1 MHDELRLRRPL
12 DTATARDIMPPSRE
26 ARRFQRGFEQILR
39 KGSSM
44 NRTRKPVLLAIA
56 AIWLATGCK
65 PDPAEEHRNKA
76 INFANQ
82 SQWKEAIDE
91 YALSLQADPK
101 QEKLWEEKAYAHM
114 QLQENEPF
122 EQAMVKLA
130 ELKPDNAKKA
140 EIYRNI
146 GGVFIQKGLADEAE
160 KNFMKAVALNPKD
173 DQSLGWI
180 AEIWAQRGGARA
192 MGMPAK
198 PEALDKALEYTDKV
212 IALKPD
218 ETAGYINKRIALT
231 KYIDYWQQQKN
242 QADKDAIA
250 EKDKEKRK
258 EFLAKSDAAL
268 PNIEKYKKMLDDT
281 TAKLAEAA
289 KKPQPTPAA
298 PGAPA
303 KK

>member
-1 MHDELRLRRPL
+1 
-12 DTATARDIMPPSRE
+12 
-26 ARRFQRGFEQILR
+26 
-39 KGSSM
+39 M
-44 NRTRKPVLLAIA
+44 NRTRKSLLLGA
-56 AIWLATGCK
+56 AALALGLASSCK
-65 PDPAEEHRNKA
+65 PDPATEHREKA

-114 QLQENEPF
+114 QLQEDAPF
-122 EQAMVKLA
+122 EEAMSKLA
-130 ELKPDNAKKA
+130 ELKPDNVKKA

-146 GGVFIQKGLADEAE
+146 GGVYVQKGNADAAE
-160 KNFMKAVALNPKD
+160 KSFMKAIALNPKD
-173 DQSLGWI
+173 DQSLGWV

-192 MGMPAK
+192 MGVPAK

-231 KYIDYWQQQKN
+231 KYIDYWTQQKAA
-242 QADKDAIA
+242 ADKEAIA
-250 EKDKEKRK
+250 EKDKAKRQ
-258 EFLAKSDAAL
+258 EFLAKGDAAL

-281 TAKLAEAA
+281 SAKLAEAA
-289 KKPQPTPAA
+289 KKPQPAPPA
-298 PGAPA
+298 PP

>member
-1 MHDELRLRRPL
+1 
-12 DTATARDIMPPSRE
+12 
-26 ARRFQRGFEQILR
+26 
-39 KGSSM
+39 M
-44 NRTRKPVLLAIA
+44 NRTRKFVVLGAAALA
-56 AIWLATGCK
+56 LASGCK
-65 PDPAEEHRNKA
+65 PDPATEHREKA

-82 SQWKEAIDE
+82 SQWKEAIEE
-91 YALSLQADPK
+91 YAQSLQADPK

-130 ELKPDNAKKA
+130 ELKPDNVKKA

-146 GGVFIQKGLADEAE
+146 GGVFVQKGLADEAE

-173 DQSLGWI
+173 DQSMGWI

-192 MGMPAK
+192 MGVPAK
-198 PEALDKALEYTDKV
+198 PEALDKALEYIDKV

-231 KYIDYWQQQKN
+231 KYLDYWQQQKAS
-242 QADKDAIA
+242 ADKDAVA

-258 EFLAKSDAAL
+258 EHLARGDAAM
-268 PNIEKYKKMLDDT
+268 PNIEKYKKMLDET
-281 TAKLAEAA
+281 SKGLAEAA
-289 KKPQPTPAA
+289 KKPQPVPSAA
-298 PGAPA
+298 PGA
-303 KK
+303 K

>member
-1 MHDELRLRRPL
+1 
-12 DTATARDIMPPSRE
+12 
-26 ARRFQRGFEQILR
+26 
-39 KGSSM
+39 M
-44 NRTRKPVLLAIA
+44 NRTRKFVLLGA
-56 AIWLATGCK
+56 AALAVATGCK
-65 PDPAEEHRNKA
+65 PDPATEHREKA

-101 QEKLWEEKAYAHM
+101 QEKIWEEKAYAHM

-122 EQAMVKLA
+122 EEAMIKLA
-130 ELKPDNAKKA
+130 ELKTDNVKKS
-140 EIYRNI
+140 EIYRNL
-146 GGVFIQKGLADEAE
+146 GGVYIQKGLADQAE
-160 KNFMKAVALNPKD
+160 KHFMKAVELNPND

-192 MGMPAK
+192 MAVPAK
-198 PEALDKALEYTDKV
+198 PEALDKALVYIDKV

-231 KYIDYWQQQKN
+231 KYFDYWQQQKAA
-242 QADKDAIA
+242 ADKEAIA

-258 EFLAKSDAAL
+258 ELLAKGDQAMA
-268 PNIEKYKKMLDDT
+268 EMDKYKKLLEET
-281 TAKLAEAA
+281 GQKLAEAA
-289 KKPQPTPAA
+289 KKPQPSASA
-298 PGAPA
+298 APA

>member
-1 MHDELRLRRPL
+1 
-12 DTATARDIMPPSRE
+12 
-26 ARRFQRGFEQILR
+26 
-39 KGSSM
+39 M
-44 NRTRKPVLLAIA
+44 NRIRKLVLLGA
-56 AIWLATGCK
+56 AAALALATGCK
-65 PDPAEEHRNKA
+65 PDPATEHREKA
-76 INFANQ
+76 LSFANQ

-130 ELKPDNAKKA
+130 ELKTDNVKKS

-146 GGVFIQKGLADEAE
+146 GGVFVQKGLGDEAE
-160 KNFMKAVALNPKD
+160 KNFMKAVELNPKD

-192 MGMPAK
+192 MGVPAK

-212 IALKPD
+212 IALKPN

-231 KYIDYWQQQKN
+231 KYIDYWQQQKAA
-242 QADKDAIA
+242 ADKDAVA

-258 EFLAKSDAAL
+258 EHLARGDVAL
-268 PNIEKYKKMLDDT
+268 PQIEKYKKLLEET
-281 TAKLAEAA
+281 SQKLAEAA
-289 KKPQPTPAA
+289 KHPQPSASA
-298 PGAPA
+298 APA
-303 KK
+303 K

>member
-1 MHDELRLRRPL
+1 MRS
-12 DTATARDIMPPSRE
+12 ARE
-26 ARRFQRGFEQILR
+26 ARCLRRGFVQPKE
-39 KGSSM
+39 GVAM
-44 NRTRKPVLLAIA
+44 NRTRKFVLLGVA
-56 AIWLATGCK
+56 ALGIATGCK

-82 SQWKEAIDE
+82 SQWKEAVEE
-91 YALSLQADPK
+91 YAQSLQADPK
-101 QEKLWEEKAYAHM
+101 QEKLWEEKAFAHM

-130 ELKPDNAKKA
+130 ELKPDNVKKA

-146 GGVFIQKGLADEAE
+146 GGVFVQKGLADEAE

-173 DQSLGWI
+173 DQSMGWI

-192 MGMPAK
+192 MGVPAK

-212 IALKPD
+212 IALKPN

-231 KYIDYWQQQKN
+231 KYIDYWQQKKAA
-242 QADKDAIA
+242 ADKDAVA

-258 EFLAKSDAAL
+258 EFLAKGDEAM
-268 PNIEKYKKMLDDT
+268 PMIDKYKKMLDET
-281 TAKLAEAA
+281 SQKLAEAA
-289 KKPQPTPAA
+289 KHPQPTPSA
-298 PGAPA
+298 APA
-303 KK
+303 K

>member
-1 MHDELRLRRPL
+1 
-12 DTATARDIMPPSRE
+12 
-26 ARRFQRGFEQILR
+26 
-39 KGSSM
+39 M
-44 NRTRKPVLLAIA
+44 NRTRKFVLLGA
-56 AIWLATGCK
+56 AVLALATGCK
-65 PDPAEEHRNKA
+65 PDPAEEHRDKA

-82 SQWKEAIDE
+82 SQWKEAIAE

-130 ELKPDNAKKA
+130 EFKPDNVKKA

-146 GGVFIQKGLADEAE
+146 GGVFVQKGLADEAE
-160 KNFMKAVALNPKD
+160 RNFMKAVALNPKD

-192 MGMPAK
+192 MGTPAK
-198 PEALDKALEYTDKV
+198 PDALDKALEYTDKV

-231 KYIDYWQQQKN
+231 KYIDYWQQQKAN
-242 QADKDAIA
+242 ADKEAVA

-258 EFLAKSDAAL
+258 EFLAKGDVAM
-268 PNIEKYKKMLDDT
+268 PQIDKYKKMLEET
-281 TAKLAEAA
+281 SQKLAEAA
-289 KKPQPTPAA
+289 KKPQPSPA
-298 PGAPA
+298 APA